1 MGSSSN
7 RAMVAKTARATSQR
21 VAYATENASLAPSN
35 KPAMREVSARV
46 SMFAEHFD
54 CIKVCKTGA
63 ARNAG
68 ELQRKKAGGLPMGQQ
83 FTNAAKTDVR
93 RGGIFNDAS
102 KGWNI

>member
-1 MGSSSN
+1 MNANCERDVGSVCYFVSNLKVKSEEANMVSSSK
-7 RAMVAKTARATSQR
+7 R
-21 VAYATENASLAPSN
+21 
-35 KPAMREVSARV
+35 AMREVSARV

-54 CIKVCKTGA
+54 CIKVCKPGA